1 MDRRTW
7 QATNSPWGHKELD
20 NGVTNTF
27 TFTWASPVMLVVK
40 NAPADAGDRLRIIKL
55 KELLTSHVSC
65 NKILLESCSL
75 FENLGTSSA
84 LST

>member
-7 QATNSPWGHKELD
+7 QATNSPGGHKELD

-40 NAPADAGDRLRIIKL
+40 NAPADAGDIRD
-55 KELLTSHVSC
+55 SG
-65 NKILLESCSL
+65 SL
-75 FENLGTSSA
+75 S
-84 LST
+84 